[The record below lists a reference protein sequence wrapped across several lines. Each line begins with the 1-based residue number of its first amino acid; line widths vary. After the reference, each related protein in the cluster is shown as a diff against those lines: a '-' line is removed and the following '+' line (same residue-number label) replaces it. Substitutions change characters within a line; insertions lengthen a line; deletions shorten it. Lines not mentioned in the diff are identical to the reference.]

1 MDALW
6 SLDTCA
12 LSDLL
17 AKGEIT
23 AEALVRLSHGR
34 IAQLNPDVNAVIYL
48 DPAAIDAAKASDAR
62 RKAGTPRSPLDG
74 IPMLIK
80 DNLMAKG
87 MPTTWGSPLFADQI
101 ATQDEI
107 PVARLRRAGVI
118 FLGKTN
124 VPEFTVEG
132 VTQNPIFGVTRNPW
146 DTEKTPGGS
155 SGGSVAAVALGFSP
169 CSVGTDG
176 GGSVRR
182 PASYTNLVGLKTSI
196 GLIPRG
202 EGLPQLLLDMET
214 IGPITRTV
222 RDQALLLDAL
232 AGPDPRDHRSLRHG
246 ARPAHEAGFMAA
258 LNQPVAPL
266 RILAVSGIG
275 AAPVDPA
282 ITERFGE
289 MVAFMT
295 SLGHA
300 VTVGPMPFD
309 VQPVYDLWTTI
320 ADIGLALLLQNVPEM
335 AEKASSKYVEWA
347 RKDYPATHL
356 LEVIEAIGTLRNQA
370 ALAFSDAEDPAGGTG
385 NTAHTGNTGFDIIM
399 TPSSAAMPW
408 STDLPFPPEIDGVA
422 AGPRGSALFSGWVN
436 ACGHPAISLP
446 APRAASGLPIGVQFT
461 ANLGQDALLLQLA
474 QQVEWALPWRDDW
487 PPLAT
492 HQGLE
497 T

>member
-1 MDALW
+1 
-6 SLDTCA
+6 
-12 LSDLL
+12 
-17 AKGEIT
+17 
-23 AEALVRLSHGR
+23 
-34 IAQLNPDVNAVIYL
+34 
-48 DPAAIDAAKASDAR
+48 
-62 RKAGTPRSPLDG
+62 
-74 IPMLIK
+74 
-80 DNLMAKG
+80 
-87 MPTTWGSPLFADQI
+87 
-101 ATQDEI
+101 
-107 PVARLRRAGVI
+107 LRRSGVI

-124 VPEFTVEG
+124 VPEFTGEG
-132 VTQNPIFGVTRNPW
+132 VTQNPLFGVPRNPW
-146 DTEKTPGGS
+146 DTDKTPGGS

-202 EGLPQLLLDMET
+202 DGLPQLLLDMET

-232 AGPDPRDHRSLRHG
+232 AGPDPRDHTSLRHV
-246 ARPAHEAGFMAA
+246 ARPAQEAGFMAA

-266 RILAVSGIG
+266 RILAVGRIG
-275 AAPVDPA
+275 GAPVDPA

-289 MVAFMT
+289 MVALMT
-295 SLGHA
+295 TLGHA

-309 VQPVYDLWTTI
+309 VQPVYDHWTTI
-320 ADIGLALLLQNVPEM
+320 ADLGLALLRRNVPEM
-335 AEKASSKYVEWA
+335 AEKASNKYVDWA
-347 RKDYPATHL
+347 RKDYSATHL

-370 ALAFSDAEDPAGGTG
+370 ALAFSDTEYPAGGTE
-385 NTAHTGNTGFDIIM
+385 NTGNTGFDIIM

-408 STDLPFPPEIDGVA
+408 STDLPFPPEINGVA

-446 APRAASGLPIGVQFT
+446 APRAASGLPVGVQFT

-474 QQVEWALPWRDDW
+474 QQVEQALPWRDDW

-492 HQGLE
+492 QPARA
-497 T
+497 TQQVTV